1 MEDAD
6 LQIPRLHFPIIL
18 GPKYLI
24 ITKEDFLMKLNEI
37 VLGENQGL
45 IPEVVGGIQKI
56 AIGLNQNK
64 QALLRRELVMQL
76 NHEIPALD
84 LVDGKIVNALVKEAY
99 SQTHSPVVQKA
110 LSECFFENTGDKL
123 VYDPYRISNASLS
136 LNLTG
141 EDVLDL
147 NKFDQQTEVVKG
159 ALDNLGK
166 TDAITEINEAKMDI
180 ELLVAEDNFSLTG
193 RTKVNDTFNYA
204 VKIHEGYS
212 NLINHYRFA
221 QQANMNLIE
230 DFEFL
235 RTELLNFR
243 KEVAHLFSEILGEDV
258 KVSHPDLF
266 DFSMIE
272 YFNIEKFRK
281 DLDFAFND
289 LGKKLQVFNSDYNQK
304 MSQLKEDGVGHAD
317 RALDRLSKTKR
328 RRGHLTGGQIKGQV
342 AAAALGFAFDAFL
355 SISETRKNAEE
366 TVAQLKHDIE
376 LMKLGLKGDA
386 QLIAEDL
393 LRLTKIHSRIKG
405 VLIPAVKKFINEAK
419 IIYNLRIKDAYSGMV
434 KGGTIAE
441 LSSENR
447 RLAAEKKQTIL
458 EIDDKLQGV
467 TICQNEISR
476 YKKLVSDIQWEY
488 DFVNDN
494 KPDIPISFHNIIS
507 FGKAKKNY
515 EKHLSDWERITEPV
529 RTEYSSYVDAINMEE
544 ATLLRFKDI
553 LGKLENRLEEIEE
566 QLGKNKLKIEEQ
578 KVSIEDF
585 EPQFEIFS
593 KGIKQLSA
601 ASKNFLELGIAQDLT
616 KTLVQFQSNF
626 VSIAGSE
633 PFAIPAVSNNNID
646 YLNDQY
652 YQMELKL
659 ELLSYAESLVNGELL
674 QKMGELGGEKMELF
688 ISEKM
693 QKLRFQ
699 LTSKIQQK
707 TKLDAEQTERLVNL
721 GTDIFFSI
729 LKTQK
734 IKAKTT
740 FLQELN
746 EKLDHEFLARFETSV
761 ASLKQSMEKDIQEA
775 ETMESALNEAL
786 STEDLLK
793 ASEIIKNK

>member
-1 MEDAD
+1 
-6 LQIPRLHFPIIL
+6 
-18 GPKYLI
+18 
-24 ITKEDFLMKLNEI
+24 MKLNEI
-37 VLGENQGL
+37 VLGENQDL

-56 AIGLNQNK
+56 AIGLSQNK
-64 QALLRRELVMQL
+64 QALLRRELVKQL
-76 NHEIPALD
+76 NDEIPELD

-110 LSECFFENTGDKL
+110 LSECFFENTEDKL
-123 VYDPYRISNASLS
+123 VYDPNRISDASLS
-136 LNLTG
+136 LNLSS

-147 NKFDQQTEVVKG
+147 NKFDQKTEIVKG
-159 ALDNLGK
+159 ALEYLGK
-166 TDAITEINEAKMDI
+166 TDAIAEINEAKMDI

-193 RTKVNDTFNYA
+193 RTKVDDTFNYA
-204 VKIHEGYS
+204 VKIHDGYS
-212 NLINHYRFA
+212 NLINQYRFA
-221 QQANMNLIE
+221 QQANMTLIE
-230 DFEFL
+230 DFGFL

-243 KEVAHLFSEILGEDV
+243 KEVTHLFSEILGEDV
-258 KVSHPDLF
+258 KVSRPDLF
-266 DFSMIE
+266 DFSRIE

-281 DLDFAFND
+281 NLNLAFDD
-289 LGKKLQVFNSDYNQK
+289 LGKKLQIFNSDYNQK
-304 MSQLKEDGVGHAD
+304 MSKLKEDGIGHAD

-328 RRGHLTGGQIKGQV
+328 RRGHITGGQVKGQV

-405 VLIPAVKKFINEAK
+405 VLIPAVKKFINEAN
-419 IIYNLRIKDAYSGMV
+419 IIYNLKLKDAYTEMV

-447 RLAAEKKQTIL
+447 RLAAEKKQLTL
-458 EIDDKLQGV
+458 EIEDKNQGI
-467 TICQNEISR
+467 TICENEILR
-476 YKKLVSDIQWEY
+476 YKDLISEIQWEY
-488 DFVNDN
+488 DFVNDI
-494 KPDIPISFHNIIS
+494 KPDTPISFHNIIS
-507 FGKAKKNY
+507 FGKAKSNY
-515 EKHLSDWERITEPV
+515 EKHLSDWERITEPIKTKY
-529 RTEYSSYVDAINMEE
+529 RAYVDATNLEE
-544 ATLLRFKDI
+544 ATLLKFKDI
-553 LGKLENRLEEIEE
+553 LRKLENRLEEIEE
-566 QLGKNKLKIEEQ
+566 QLGKNKWRIEEQ
-578 KVSIEDF
+578 RVRIEDF

-593 KGIKQLSA
+593 KGIRELSV
-601 ASKNFLELGIAQDLT
+601 ASKNFLELGIAEDLI
-616 KTLVQFQSNF
+616 KKSVQFQNNLVGIS
-626 VSIAGSE
+626 GSE
-633 PFAIPAVSNNNID
+633 PFAIPAVSDNNID

-652 YQMELKL
+652 YQRELKL
-659 ELLSYAESLVNGELL
+659 GLLSYTESLVNGELL
-674 QKMGELGGEKMELF
+674 ENIGELGGEKMEVV
-688 ISEKM
+688 IADNM

-707 TKLDAEQTERLVNL
+707 TKLDSEQTERLVNL
-721 GTDIFFSI
+721 GTDIFASI

-746 EKLDHEFLARFETSV
+746 EKLDHEFLNRFETSV
-761 ASLKQSMEKDIQEA
+761 ASLKQSMEKDRQEA
-775 ETMESALNEAL
+775 ENVESALNGAM

-793 ASEIIKNK
+793 ASEIIQNN